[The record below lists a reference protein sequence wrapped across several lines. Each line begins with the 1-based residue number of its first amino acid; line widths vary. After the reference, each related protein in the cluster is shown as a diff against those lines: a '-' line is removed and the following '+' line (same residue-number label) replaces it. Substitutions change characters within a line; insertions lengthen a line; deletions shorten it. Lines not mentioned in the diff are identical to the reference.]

1 MALFKISRGGYSN
14 LPSAL
19 NDGWAY
25 FTPDN
30 KGFYIDVVNEI
41 NGQEYN
47 NRVKI
52 NDRVA
57 LYEYTIATSDW
68 INKTCSLKAPEEGY
82 DDGTYSIEI
91 EVNPVGTIE
100 E

>member
-14 LPSAL
+14 LPPVL

-30 KGFYIDVVNEI
+30 GGFYIDVVSNI
-41 NGQEYN
+41 NGQDYN
-47 NRVKI
+47 DRIRI
-52 NDRVA
+52 NERVA
-57 LYEYTIATSDW
+57 LYDYIIATSDW
-68 INKTCSLKAPEEGY
+68 VNNTCSLEAPEGY
-82 DDGTYSIEI
+82 NNGMYFIEI